1 MCYELWTK
9 ARDPCQRRWAPIRQP
24 GTLARLARGLTWLND
39 RGFHRNSVTFKGKV
53 GRRSGDSIA
62 LPSGQGSHSSPPRA
76 TTVREGPHPVKSYPT
91 DHIRNVLVVGH
102 GGAGKTSLVEA
113 LLYATG
119 AINRVGRVEDGTTVT
134 DFEPEENRKHISASL
149 AVAPVE
155 HVGYKVN
162 LLDAPGYAD
171 FIGDVRT
178 ALPAAD
184 AVLFVVS
191 AVDGVETQTEVVWTM
206 GEEHELHGLVGLLSN
221 RAFEY
226 DANGDR
232 KEGGVPEEQAI
243 AAEDLRAQLIEAV
256 IQESEDEELMDRY
269 LGGETIAPADLIPDL
284 EKAVAAGRLFPVLS
298 GAATKGI
305 GTNELLEVLTQAFP
319 SPTGRPPFQVNVPG
333 TDQTVTR
340 TADPDAPLAA
350 YVFKTI
356 SDPYVGRMNLFR
368 VVSGTFVPDTTVLNS
383 TKGKDERVGHLLTV
397 RGKSQ
402 EPVDKLP
409 AGDIGAVA
417 KLTETSTGDTLC
429 AKDDPVVLPAPSMP
443 DPLLPIAIAPKSR
456 GDEEKLS
463 SGLARLD
470 AEDLTLRVERNV
482 ETHQTL
488 LWGMGENH
496 IEVTLERLKRKF
508 GVEVNQVPLRL
519 PYKETFKS
527 TVKGLGRHVKQ
538 TGGHGQYAIA
548 NIEVQPLPRGEGFQY
563 EDKIFGGAI
572 PNQFI
577 PSVEKGV
584 RKAMEDG
591 LVAGYPVVDIKV
603 RLYDGKF
610 HSVDSSDMAFQL
622 AGQQALKEA
631 ASQAQIVLLEPILE
645 LEVLIPD
652 EYVGDVLGDLSSRR
666 GRVVGTDPVGTGR
679 TLVRATVPEAEV
691 IRYAIDLRSM
701 TRGKGSF
708 ARRFSHYE
716 ELPSN
721 LAAKVAEEAKAGDQ
735 K

>member
-1 MCYELWTK
+1 M
-9 ARDPCQRRWAPIRQP
+9 
-24 GTLARLARGLTWLND
+24 
-39 RGFHRNSVTFKGKV
+39 
-53 GRRSGDSIA
+53 
-62 LPSGQGSHSSPPRA
+62 
-76 TTVREGPHPVKSYPT
+76 KSYPT

-119 AINRVGRVEDGTTVT
+119 AINRIGRIEDGSTVT
-134 DFEPEENRKHISASL
+134 DFEPEENRKQISVSL

-155 HVGYKVN
+155 HDGYKVN

-206 GEEHELHGLVGLLSN
+206 AEELGLPRAFFINKLDRERASFQRTLESIQASFGKGCPPLYLPMGEEHQLHGLVGLLSN

-226 DANGDR
+226 GADR
-232 KEGGVPEEQAI
+232 SPEAGAATEGEVPAEYAD
-243 AAEDLRAQLIEAV
+243 AAEDLRSQLIEAV
-256 IQESEDEELMDRY
+256 IQEAEDEDLMDRY
-269 LGGETIAPADLIPDL
+269 LGGETIAPTDLIPDL

-305 GTNELLEVLTQAFP
+305 GITELLEVLTQAFP
-319 SPTGRPPFQVNVPG
+319 SPLARPYQAKMPG
-333 TDQTVTR
+333 TDETVTR
-340 TADPDAPLAA
+340 TADPKAPLAA
-350 YVFKTI
+350 YVFKTL

-368 VVSGTFVPDTTVLNS
+368 VVSGTFSPDTTVLNS
-383 TKGKDERVGHLLTV
+383 TKGKEERIGHLLTV
-397 RGKSQ
+397 RGKTQ
-402 EPVDKLP
+402 EPAEQLP
-409 AGDIGAVA
+409 PGDIGAVA
-417 KLTETSTGDTLC
+417 KLTETATGDTLC
-429 AKDDPVVLPAPSMP
+429 SKEDPVVLPAPSMP

-508 GVEVNQVPLRL
+508 GVEVNTVPLRL
-519 PYKETFKS
+519 PYKETFKG

-548 NIEVQPLPRGEGFQY
+548 NIEVQPTPRGEGFQY

-591 LVAGYPVVDIKV
+591 LIAGYPVVDIKV
-603 RLYDGKF
+603 VLFDGKY

-631 ASQAQIVLLEPILE
+631 AAQAQIALLEPILE
-645 LEVLIPD
+645 IEVLIPD

-679 TLVRATVPEAEV
+679 TLVRATVPEVEV

-721 LAAKVAEEAKAGDQ
+721 LVGKVIEEAKAES

>member
-1 MCYELWTK
+1 
-9 ARDPCQRRWAPIRQP
+9 
-24 GTLARLARGLTWLND
+24 
-39 RGFHRNSVTFKGKV
+39 
-53 GRRSGDSIA
+53 
-62 LPSGQGSHSSPPRA
+62 
-76 TTVREGPHPVKSYPT
+76 VKSYPT

-113 LLYATG
+113 LLFATG
-119 AINRVGRVEDGTTVT
+119 AINRIGRVEDGTTVT

-155 HVGYKVN
+155 HGGFKVN

-206 GEEHELHGLVGLLSN
+206 AEELGLPRAFFINKLDRERASFQRSLESIQATFGKGCPPLYLPMGEEHQLHGLVGLLSN

-226 DANGDR
+226 GADR
-232 KEGGVPEEQAI
+232 GPEGGPPAEGDVPSEHAD
-243 AAEDLRAQLIEAV
+243 AADELRSQLIEAV
-256 IQESEDEELMDRY
+256 IQEAEDEDLMDRY

-305 GTNELLEVLTQAFP
+305 GVNELLEVLTQAFP
-319 SPTGRPPFQVNVPG
+319 SPAARPYQANVPG
-333 TDQTVTR
+333 SDQTVTR
-340 TADPDAPLAA
+340 TADPKAPLAA
-350 YVFKTI
+350 YVFKTL

-368 VVSGTFVPDTTVLNS
+368 VVSGTFSPDTVVLNS
-383 TKGKDERVGHLLTV
+383 TKGKDERIGHLLTV
-397 RGKSQ
+397 RGKAQ
-402 EPVDKLP
+402 EPADEILP
-409 AGDIGAVA
+409 GDIGAVA
-417 KLTETSTGDTLC
+417 KLTDTSTGDTLC
-429 AKDDPVVLPAPSMP
+429 SKDDPVVLPAPPMP

-508 GVEVNQVPLRL
+508 GVEVNTVPLRL
-519 PYKETFKS
+519 PYKETFKGA
-527 TVKGLGRHVKQ
+527 VKGLGRHVKQ

-548 NIEVQPLPRGEGFQY
+548 HIEVQPLPRGEGFQY

-591 LVAGYPVVDIKV
+591 LSAGYPVVDIKV
-603 RLYDGKF
+603 VLFDGKY

-631 ASQAQIVLLEPILE
+631 AAHAQIALLEPILE

-721 LAAKVAEEAKAGDQ
+721 LVNKVLEEAKTES

>member
-155 HVGYKVN
+155 HDGYKVN

-206 GEEHELHGLVGLLSN
+206 AEELGLPRAFFINKLDRERASFQQTLEAIQRTFGKGCPPLYLPIGQEHDFHGLVGLLSN

-226 DANGDR
+226 KPDGSHNEGD
-232 KEGGVPEEQAI
+232 VPDELASS
-243 AAEDLRAQLIEAV
+243 ADDLRSQLIEAI

-284 EKAVAAGRLFPVLS
+284 ETAVSAGRLFPVLA

-305 GTNELLEVLTQAFP
+305 GIPELLEVLTQAFP
-319 SPTGRPPFQVNVPG
+319 SPAQRQPYEGKVPG
-333 TDQTVTR
+333 SDRTVTR
-340 TADPDAPLAA
+340 TADPDGPLAA
-350 YVFKTI
+350 YVFKTV

-368 VVSGTFVPDTTVLNS
+368 VVSGTLLPDSTVLNA
-383 TKGKDERVGHLLTV
+383 TKGRDERVGHLLVV

-402 EPVDKLP
+402 EPAERLV

-417 KLTETSTGDTLC
+417 KLSDTTTGDTLC
-429 AKDDPVVLPAPSMP
+429 SRDDPVVLPAPSMP

-463 SGLARLD
+463 GGLARLD
-470 AEDLTLRVERNV
+470 AEDLTLR
-482 ETHQTL
+482 
-488 LWGMGENH
+488 
-496 IEVTLERLKRKF
+496 LERKF

-548 NIEVQPLPRGEGFQY
+548 NIEVQPLPGGGHQGAALRRQVPLGRLLRHGLPARRAAGAQGGGVAGA
-563 EDKIFGGAI
+563 DRPAGADPRAGGAD
-572 PNQFI
+572 PRR
-577 PSVEKGV
+577 V
-584 RKAMEDG
+584 RGRRARR
-591 LVAGYPVVDIKV
+591 PVV
-603 RLYDGKF
+603 
-610 HSVDSSDMAFQL
+610 
-622 AGQQALKEA
+622 A
-631 ASQAQIVLLEPILE
+631 AWP
-645 LEVLIPD
+645 
-652 EYVGDVLGDLSSRR
+652 R
-666 GRVVGTDPVGTGR
+666 GRHRPGRHRPDAGACHRARGRGDPLRDRPALDDPRQG
-679 TLVRATVPEAEV
+679 LVRAPLLALRGAAVQPGRQGRRGGQGRRPEVVDRTHNQA
-691 IRYAIDLRSM
+691 
-701 TRGKGSF
+701 G
-708 ARRFSHYE
+708 
-716 ELPSN
+716 PS
-721 LAAKVAEEAKAGDQ
+721 
-735 K
+735 